1 MPKTPSSKPRSIPQ
15 VMVSSTFTDLKE
27 HRAALI
33 RALNEH
39 GLHPKVM
46 EYDSAKPVGD
56 VIDSSLQMVRDSAA
70 YILVISQKYG
80 QTPECSTR
88 NPNKLSITELEFNEA
103 QQLNRPTLLYI
114 MGDEHDI
121 KIADIEIDA
130 AKKEKLDAFRE
141 RAKQDPVSNVN
152 RVYAVFESLADFK
165 DKLPSSLLELCNHL
179 AKHETPSDE
188 LKDISTNKLDSQLPA
203 PPAFYAASDFIG
215 RNNFIGRQSQLTLL
229 NSWAQAADPTSVLLF
244 EAIGGTGKSMLTWEW
259 TTKHATNVRG
269 DWAGRFWYS
278 FYEKGAVMRGFCQH
292 ALAYM
297 TRQPLEAFA
306 NKSTAEMGDQLL
318 VALRQ
323 KPWLLILDGLERVL
337 VAYHRLDA
345 AELRDEELD
354 FPTDKILDRNPC
366 EAIRDEDTDLLR
378 ALASAS
384 PSKILISSRLIPRV
398 LLNPAGLPILGVTPP
413 LKLPGLDNAD
423 AEQLLRS
430 CGVEGTSADIRYFLN
445 TYCGNH
451 PLVIGVLAGLINAP
465 GPHRGNFDGWAADP
479 AYGAKLNLAS
489 LDLIQS
495 RNHIL
500 HAAMDALEPASRQLL
515 STLALLSSA
524 VDYETVAA
532 FNPHLPLEPEKVE
545 VPVKPEDDSR
555 WQRLPDKE
563 KANRRRQYE
572 DALAKRKA
580 YEQAVQ
586 EWRESAALREAPKQL
601 SHTVADL
608 EHRGLLQYDRRAYR
622 YDLHPVVRGVAAGSL
637 KPEEQKR
644 YGQKVVDHFNTLP
657 RSSYATARSM
667 EDVESGLQVV
677 RTLLKLG
684 HFQRAADAFMGD
696 LAYAL
701 LFNLEAH
708 VETLSIVRPFFPM
721 GWDCLPVEV
730 NPMTTLVLANV
741 VGIALSYNGEYKQA
755 IMINSSTIHHALSSR
770 DLPLELQA
778 VLLSILVENLTD
790 CLCNHGRL
798 AAASRL
804 IDISHDMIT
813 IRELEKEND
822 FFMNLLS
829 RFALQAELGQWP
841 VAAETWRLLDPMGRK
856 WRRSTYRQGYAELW
870 FARAQF
876 WQGHL
881 QEEHLSIAATL
892 AEQDHNRQTILWVH
906 ALRGAW
912 RLEQG
917 AWAQAAASF
926 SQAVAM
932 AREVRRVDEA
942 SEAGLALAKVYLHQ
956 LTGDEAR
963 GEALR
968 LAQLRHFADRRLAN
982 RYLARLWQALGDLNQ
997 AKHHALAAY
1006 TLSWGDGEPYVYR
1019 YELTKATELLQELG
1033 VPLPNL
1039 PPYDPA
1045 KDEPFPWEADLR
1057 AFIATCRAEQAAL
1070 EK

>member
-1 MPKTPSSKPRSIPQ
+1 
-15 VMVSSTFTDLKE
+15 
-27 HRAALI
+27 
-33 RALNEH
+33 
-39 GLHPKVM
+39 
-46 EYDSAKPVGD
+46 
-56 VIDSSLQMVRDSAA
+56 MVRDSAA

-1057 AFIATCRAEQAAL
+1057 AFIATCRAEQAAQ

>member
-1 MPKTPSSKPRSIPQ
+1 
-15 VMVSSTFTDLKE
+15 MVSSTFTDLKE

-430 CGVEGTSADIRYFLN
+430 CGVDGTSADIRYYLN

-1057 AFIATCRAEQAAL
+1057 AFIATCRAEQAAQ